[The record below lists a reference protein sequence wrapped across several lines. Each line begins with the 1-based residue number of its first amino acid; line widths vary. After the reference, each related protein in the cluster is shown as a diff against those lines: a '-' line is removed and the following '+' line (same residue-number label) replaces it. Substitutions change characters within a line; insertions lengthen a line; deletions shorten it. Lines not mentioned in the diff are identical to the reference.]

1 MASPY
6 RAGQRGSSGSVVG
19 VQKYVYDVFGPA
31 VNMAARL
38 QVFAHPMKIVAP
50 VSMKFDLIDGFQVDE
65 IGAYKIK
72 GLGEMELINVEGN
85 LSLTR

>member
-1 MASPY
+1 MRFLRYLDRRNQSHQYEWQA
-6 RAGQRGSSGSVVG
+6 RIGLGSGATVGSVVG

-50 VSMKFDLIDGFQVDE
+50 TSMKADLIDQFRIDE
-65 IGAYKIK
+65 
-72 GLGEMELINVEGN
+72 LG
-85 LSLTR
+85 S